1 MSEKEIHL
9 RDYLQVVK
17 RRKSTVLTFFA
28 VTVLVTVIAA
38 FTGES
43 RPAYR
48 ASTRAVIEKNISY
61 SLTGRR
67 LEGSGGY
74 DPEFLQTQTQI
85 ITSQGVAEKVV
96 GAIGAEKMYG
106 VYFPEG
112 EEEDISLAA
121 SIKSWAS
128 GAFRSFKE
136 VIGIGALLGG
146 KSSGGTGETAGGVEQ
161 AGEPPTKAEMM
172 QSIVR
177 QSITVTP
184 IEGTRVVS
192 ISYTCPNPVLARRIA
207 NTVAD
212 AYIEQLLDMRMEISN
227 HSINWMKKKAEEQRK
242 KLQKSEQALHEYKK
256 EHNIVTIEDRLAILP
271 ERLAEFSDNLT
282 KAQARRQELEAIYKQ
297 VKGKSLEE
305 LESISVIADKASVG
319 SINRKILEARQEI
332 SELSKKY
339 GPKHPKMIS
348 AQSELEQLK
357 QTKEKE
363 LRKAV
368 DTVKNDYFLARSQE
382 KNLEAML
389 EQTKTDTA
397 RLNEKSIQLDIL
409 KREVETN
416 KYLYDALIKR
426 MEEKG
431 LTEKTQQVSVS
442 VIEKARLPEMP
453 LPGNEK
459 RNVLLGLI
467 LGVFGGVGLAF
478 FFEYLD
484 NTVKTPEDAEERFD
498 LPVVGT
504 IERFRDKKSD
514 IVTNVFEH
522 ESSGVAENLKSL
534 RTSIL
539 LSAAEKPPQVLL
551 LTSTG
556 TKEGKSAI
564 SSCLAISM
572 ARNGLKTLVVD
583 GDMRRPQ
590 LHHNFR
596 LENSAGLSSYL
607 AGTENKNLL
616 HKSEVA
622 NLDIMPSGPVPPNP
636 TELLSSDKTA
646 ALIKGLRER
655 YDIIILDS
663 PPLGVADPVILSRH
677 CDGVL
682 LLALAGESRYEML
695 EKGIKKLRD
704 VSAPI
709 TGIVL
714 NRFDVKKSGYYYNY
728 SDYYYA
734 ADDA

>member
-1 MSEKEIHL
+1 MEEKEIHL

-38 FTGES
+38 FTGDS
-43 RPAYR
+43 RPAYQ
-48 ASTRAVIEKNISY
+48 ASARAVIEKNVSY

-67 LEGSGGY
+67 MEGYGGY

-85 ITSQGVAEKVV
+85 IKSEGVAEKVV
-96 GAIGAEKMYG
+96 DAVGAKKMYE

-112 EEEDISLAA
+112 EEEEPSLAA
-121 SIKSWAS
+121 AVKSWAS
-128 GAFRSFKE
+128 GAMQSFKE
-136 VIGIGALLGG
+136 VIGIEALLSGG
-146 KSSGGTGETAGGVEQ
+146 SSGSSAEAGEVAQ
-161 AGEPPTKAEMM
+161 AAEPPTKAEIM
-172 QSIVR
+172 QSMGR
-177 QSITVTP
+177 QGIQVTP

-207 NTVAD
+207 NTVTD
-212 AYIEQLLDMRMEISN
+212 AYIDQLLDMRMEISN

-242 KLQKSEQALHEYKK
+242 KLQESEQALHEYKK

-271 ERLAEFSDNLT
+271 ERLAELSDKLT
-282 KAQARRQELEAIYKQ
+282 KAQARRKELEATYKQ
-297 VKGKSLEE
+297 VKGKSLQE
-305 LESISVIADKASVG
+305 LESISVIADDASVD
-319 SINRKILEARQEI
+319 SINRKILEAEQKI
-332 SELSKKY
+332 TELSKKF

-348 AQSELEQLK
+348 AKSELEQLQK
-357 QTKEKE
+357 TKKKE

-368 DTVKNDYFLARSQE
+368 ETVKNDYFLAKSKE
-382 KNLEAML
+382 ENLEAML
-389 EQTKTDTA
+389 EQTKADTA

-409 KREVETN
+409 KRRVETN

-426 MEEKG
+426 IEEKG
-431 LTEKTQQVSVS
+431 LTEKTKQVNVS
-442 VIEKARLPEMP
+442 VIEKAKLPQMP
-453 LPGNEK
+453 IPGNAK

-467 LGVFGGVGLAF
+467 LGLFGGVGLAF

-484 NTVKTPEDAEERFD
+484 NTVKTPEDAEERFE

-504 IERFRDKKSD
+504 IERFRDKNSD

-522 ESSGVAENLKSL
+522 ESSAIAENLKSL

-556 TKEGKSAI
+556 VKEGKSAI

-572 ARNGLKTLVVD
+572 ARNGLKTLVLD

-590 LHHNFR
+590 IHHNFR
-596 LENSAGLSSYL
+596 MENPAGLSSYL
-607 AGTENKNLL
+607 AGTESKNLL
-616 HKSEVA
+616 HKAAVE
-622 NLDIMPSGPVPPNP
+622 NLDVLASGPVPPNP
-636 TELLSSDKTA
+636 SELLSSEKAA

-655 YDIIILDS
+655 YDIIIMDS
-663 PPLGVADPVILSRH
+663 PPLSVADPVILSRH
-677 CDGVL
+677 ADGVL
-682 LLALAGESRYEML
+682 LLASAGESRYEML

-704 VSAPI
+704 VSADI
-709 TGIVL
+709 IGIVL
-714 NRFDVKKSGYYYNY
+714 NRFDVKKSGYYYHY

-734 ADDA
+734 SDDA